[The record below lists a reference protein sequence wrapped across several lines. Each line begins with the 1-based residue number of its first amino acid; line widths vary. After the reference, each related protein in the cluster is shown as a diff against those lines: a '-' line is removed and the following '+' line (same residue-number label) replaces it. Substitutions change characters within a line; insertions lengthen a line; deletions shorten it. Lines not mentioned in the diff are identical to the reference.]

1 MDKLYNISILD
12 DIDDQLEAG
21 DRMVDPFNKL
31 DVRHI
36 HINAKAAQELFF
48 VIDADKLIEA
58 TSDFDESLFDKFD
71 IYQVSILQGRIFD
84 IDEKMREY
92 YARFSWWVCNQYL
105 YVQQYCHK
113 IDISDISMCNHKNV
127 EIYLYSKG
135 TANILEIHLSE
146 TLGIYIKHLND
157 LDSNGD
163 TFIRLFT
170 PLVVQQL
177 LYDMQ

>member
-21 DRMVDPFNKL
+21 DRMIDPFNKL

-36 HINAKAAQELFF
+36 HIDSKTAQELFF
-48 VIDADKLIEA
+48 IIDVDKLIEA

-105 YVQQYCHK
+105 YVQQYCHS

-127 EIYLYSKG
+127 GIFSYG
-135 TANILEIHLSE
+135 TVTADILEIHLSE
-146 TLGIYIKHLND
+146 TLRIYIAFKNN
-157 LDSNGD
+157 LDYNGD
-163 TFIRLFT
+163 TFTRLFT
-170 PLVVQQL
+170 PLVVQQF